1 MKKVTIQGIAGS
13 FHDIATRAYFG
24 NDVEIV
30 ECPTFREQFNAMKK
44 DPSLCGVV
52 AIENTVAGSILS
64 NYSLLRES
72 EMRVVGEVKMH
83 IAQNLAAPK
92 GVTIEDIRSVESHP
106 MALRQCEE
114 FIDQYPNIKMVES
127 DDTASSAKRVAQKNK
142 AHVATICGELAA
154 EIYGLDILARNIE
167 TNKKNYTRFLVLEN
181 QWVVDKKEAQKTASK
196 ASLVFSLPH
205 QEGSLSKVLT
215 ILSFYDINLTKIQS
229 LPVLGQEWQY
239 LFYIDLTFDDYLRYK
254 QSIDAI
260 KPLTEELKVLG
271 EYDNTKNV

>member
-1 MKKVTIQGIAGS
+1 MKQVTIQGIAGS
-13 FHDIATRAYFG
+13 FHDIATRSYFG
-24 NDVEIV
+24 EDVEIV
-30 ECPTFREQFNAMKK
+30 ECPTFREQFNMMKR
-44 DPSLCGVV
+44 DSSLWGMV

-72 EMRVVGEVKMH
+72 EMRIVGEVKMH

-92 GVTIEDIRSVESHP
+92 GVEIEDLRSVESHP

-114 FIDQYPNIKMVES
+114 FIDQFPNIKMVES
-127 DDTASSAKRVAQKNK
+127 DDTASSAKRIAKNNK
-142 AHVATICGELAA
+142 KHVATICGELAA
-154 EIYGLDILARNIE
+154 EIYGLNILARNIE
-167 TNKKNYTRFLVLEN
+167 TNKKNFTRFLVLKN
-181 QWVVDKKEAQKTASK
+181 QWGVEKKEMQKEANK

-205 QEGSLSKVLT
+205 REGSLSKVLT

-229 LPVLGQEWQY
+229 LPVVGQEWQY
-239 LFYIDLTFDDYLRYK
+239 LFYIDLTFDDYMRYK

-271 EYDNTKNV
+271 EYDKNKVL

>member
-13 FHDIATRAYFG
+13 FHDIATRQYFG
-24 NDVEIV
+24 EDVEIV
-30 ECPTFREQFNAMKK
+30 ECPTFRAQFQAMKR
-44 DPSLCGVV
+44 DSSLWGVV

-83 IAQNLAAPK
+83 IAQNLAAPH
-92 GVTIEDIRSVESHP
+92 GVTIEDLRSVESHP

-114 FIDQYPNIKMVES
+114 YIDQYPHIKMVES
-127 DDTASSAKRVAQKNK
+127 DDTASSAKRVAANNK
-142 AHVATICGELAA
+142 KYVATICGERAA
-154 EIYGLDILARNIE
+154 DIYGLNILARNIE
-167 TNKKNYTRFLVLEN
+167 TNKKNFTRFLVLKN
-181 QWVVDKKEAQKTASK
+181 QWAIDKEEMQKLANK

-229 LPVLGQEWQY
+229 LPVLGKEWQY
-239 LFYIDLTFDDYLRYK
+239 LFYIDLTFDSYMRYK

-271 EYDNTKNV
+271 EYDKNKVL

>member
-1 MKKVTIQGIAGS
+1 MNKVTIQGIAGS
-13 FHDIATRAYFG
+13 FHDIATRAFFG
-24 NDVEIV
+24 DDVEVV
-30 ECPTFREQFNAMKK
+30 ECPTFRAQFNTMKK
-44 DPSLCGVV
+44 DSSLWGVV

-92 GVTIEDIRSVESHP
+92 GVKIEDLRSVESHP

-114 FIDQYPNIKMVES
+114 YIDQYPQIKMVES
-127 DDTASSAKRVAQKNK
+127 DDTASSAKRVAANNRK
-142 AHVATICGELAA
+142 HVATICGELAA
-154 EIYGLDILARNIE
+154 DIYGLNILAKNIE
-167 TNKKNYTRFLVLEN
+167 TNKKNFTRFLVLKN
-181 QWVVDKKEAQKTASK
+181 QWSVDKREMQKTANK

-205 QEGSLSKVLT
+205 REGSLSKVLT

-229 LPVLGQEWQY
+229 LPVVGHEWQY
-239 LFYIDLTFDDYLRYK
+239 LFYIDLTFDNYLRYK

-260 KPLTEELKVLG
+260 NPLTEELIILG
-271 EYDNTKNV
+271 EYDKNFVL